1 MQHGFI
7 LGDRRLG
14 AFALL
19 QVIAQRGL
27 FHRQGSLGLMHPL
40 FIDAIVYLEQ
50 HLARLDNRE
59 IFDVDGGDI
68 AVDLRANKG
77 GLPAHIGVVG
87 KLAMASERR
96 QLPGVEDHQHAD
108 EAYRRGGKNGNHAN
122 IIPGVGLL
130 FGRILLTHNDSR
142 DEMMIIICCR

>member
-1 MQHGFI
+1 MRFKSVWI
-7 LGDRRLG
+7 FRFCARAFCSAASFLAIVLGDRRLG

-40 FIDAIVYLEQ
+40 FIDAIVNLEQ

-68 AVDLRANKG
+68 AVDLRANK
-77 GLPAHIGVVG
+77 VVCP
-87 KLAMASERR
+87 R
-96 QLPGVEDHQHAD
+96 
-108 EAYRRGGKNGNHAN
+108 
-122 IIPGVGLL
+122 
-130 FGRILLTHNDSR
+130 T
-142 DEMMIIICCR
+142 

>member
-1 MQHGFI
+1 
-7 LGDRRLG
+7 
-14 AFALL
+14 
-19 QVIAQRGL
+19 
-27 FHRQGSLGLMHPL
+27 MHPL

-87 KLAMASERR
+87 KLAMTSERR
-96 QLPGVEDHQHAD
+96 QLPCVEDHQHAD
-108 EAYRRGGKNGNHAN
+108 EAYRRGGKMETT
-122 IIPGVGLL
+122 
-130 FGRILLTHNDSR
+130 RILFRVLA
-142 DEMMIIICCR
+142 CCLAASC